1 MISEFTR
8 QDQLH
13 DGIWQYPRKHGCTY
27 CCNRLATRALLGLWP
42 MRKVERRLAAC
53 AIGQLTSSKIAKIME
68 KRYGVSAR

>member
-1 MISEFTR
+1 
-8 QDQLH
+8 
-13 DGIWQYPRKHGCTY
+13 
-27 CCNRLATRALLGLWP
+27 